1 MQKAS
6 SPTQA
11 TVSTSNQ
18 ANKESDQDDIC
29 AGMRQLQ
36 LQGGSFRQRESGSQC
51 GNTTRTSVDA
61 LTTTMV
67 SGGGDDFIGGQ
78 PSGHLATCANTLDA
92 LQDEVASLKRSL
104 ENEKSRL
111 DDVPFFSVASKLDPI
126 TNLSIKSRR
135 LLKGHNGKVLCL
147 DWAQDKRRLVS
158 SSQDGK
164 LIVWDAFPNNSKQEH
179 VVTLPTTWVMACSF
193 APSGN
198 FIAGG
203 GLDNKITAYP
213 LFAEGE
219 MSDFLPAGSTYT
231 SAAIASSSSTSISNT
246 NAQTT
251 AISGGGGGGGNSGG
265 SGSSSTTTMLK
276 KRPIGTHTSYTSCS
290 MFLGNDQQILTGS
303 GDSTCALW
311 NVECGALIQSFHG
324 HTADVLS
331 LDVSPSE
338 TGNTFVSVGC
348 DKRALIWDTRIGHCG
363 QNQYIQSFKA
373 HEADINSVKFYPSG
387 DSIVTGSDDT
397 TCRLYDLRADRE
409 VAVYQKDS
417 ILFGINSVDLSI
429 SGRIL
434 FAGGNDYTIQVW
446 DTLKCTRICILY
458 GHENRVTCVRVSSDG
473 TALASSSWDHAIRI
487 WA

>member
-1 MQKAS
+1 MQRSDTSATNSQTLRDIS
-6 SPTQA
+6 SPIQNRQSQVGSPTLTTLQSELSSNTIA
-11 TVSTSNQ
+11 TSNDSFI
-18 ANKESDQDDIC
+18 NCNSLTIVDENTNNNDPLKSSTGSNNIES
-29 AGMRQLQ
+29 
-36 LQGGSFRQRESGSQC
+36 
-51 GNTTRTSVDA
+51 
-61 LTTTMV
+61 
-67 SGGGDDFIGGQ
+67 
-78 PSGHLATCANTLDA
+78 
-92 LQDEVASLKRSL
+92 LQDEVATLKRSL
-104 ENEKSRL
+104 ENEKFRL

-126 TNLSIKSRR
+126 TSLAIKSRR

-164 LIVWDAFPNNSKQEH
+164 LIVWDAFPNSSKQEH
-179 VVTLPTTWVMACSF
+179 VFTLPTTWIMACSF

-213 LFAEGE
+213 LYNEE
-219 MSDFLPAGSTYT
+219 DST
-231 SAAIASSSSTSISNT
+231 
-246 NAQTT
+246 
-251 AISGGGGGGGNSGG
+251 
-265 SGSSSTTTMLK
+265 MK

-311 NVECGALIQSFHG
+311 NVECGTLIQSFQG

-348 DKRALIWDTRIGHCG
+348 DRRALIWDTRIGHCG

-373 HEADINSVKFYPSG
+373 HIADINSVKFYPSG
-387 DSIVTGSDDT
+387 DSIITGSDDT

-409 VAVYQKDS
+409 VAVYQKNS

-434 FAGGNDYTIQVW
+434 FAGGNDYSIHVW
-446 DTLKCTRICILY
+446 DMLRCSRICILY
-458 GHENRVTCVRVSSDG
+458 GHESRVTSVRVSSDG
-473 TALASSSWDHAIRI
+473 TALASSSWDHMIRI

>member
-1 MQKAS
+1 MNR
-6 SPTQA
+6 SPSNNPERQQQVQSRSDKIMTSAA
-11 TVSTSNQ
+11 TNEPQRQQQYETGNNLMINDENQ
-18 ANKESDQDDIC
+18 LANRNRQIES
-29 AGMRQLQ
+29 
-36 LQGGSFRQRESGSQC
+36 
-51 GNTTRTSVDA
+51 
-61 LTTTMV
+61 
-67 SGGGDDFIGGQ
+67 
-78 PSGHLATCANTLDA
+78 
-92 LQDEVASLKRSL
+92 LQDEVAMLKKSL
-104 ENEKSRL
+104 EDEKSRL
-111 DDVPFFSVASKLDPI
+111 DDVPFFSVAARLDLI
-126 TNLSIKSRR
+126 TNLATKSRR

-147 DWAQDKRRLVS
+147 DWAQDKRHFVS
-158 SSQDGK
+158 SSQEGK
-164 LIVWDAFPNNSKQEH
+164 LIVWDAFPNCSKQEH
-179 VVTLPTTWVMACSF
+179 VITLPTTWVMACSF

-213 LFAEGE
+213 LFADE
-219 MSDFLPAGSTYT
+219 D
-231 SAAIASSSSTSISNT
+231 SS
-246 NAQTT
+246 
-251 AISGGGGGGGNSGG
+251 
-265 SGSSSTTTMLK
+265 LK

-290 MFLGNDQQILTGS
+290 TFLGNDQQILTGS

-311 NVECGALIQSFHG
+311 NVECGTLIQSFQG

-331 LDVSPSE
+331 LDVSPGE

-348 DKRALIWDTRIGHCG
+348 DKRALIWDTRVGHCG

-373 HEADINSVKFYPSG
+373 HIADINSVKFYPSG

-409 VAVYQKDS
+409 VAVYQKNS

-434 FAGGNDYTIQVW
+434 FAGGNDYTIHVW
-446 DTLKCTRICILY
+446 DTLKCARICILY

-473 TALASSSWDHAIRI
+473 TALASTSWDHTIRV

>member
-1 MQKAS
+1 MH
-6 SPTQA
+6 
-11 TVSTSNQ
+11 SNLT
-18 ANKESDQDDIC
+18 KEEDQNEIC
-29 AGMRQLQ
+29 VGMKQLQ
-36 LQGGSFRQRESGSQC
+36 LQGSSFRQRESSQPFASHRQSAAAATV
-51 GNTTRTSVDA
+51 GDLDNLTNTLA
-61 LTTTMV
+61 A
-67 SGGGDDFIGGQ
+67 GGDNYS
-78 PSGHLATCANTLDA
+78 PSTNDHDHDDNTLDA
-92 LQDEVASLKRSL
+92 LQDEVASLKKSL

-126 TNLSIKSRR
+126 SNLSIKSRR

-164 LIVWDAFPNNSKQEH
+164 LIVWDAFPSNSKQEH

-213 LFAEGE
+213 LYAENE
-219 MSDFLPAGSTYT
+219 MAEFTGYPT
-231 SAAIASSSSTSISNT
+231 SSAPSSSTAVAAATSASASSMNATTTSGGGGGGTGAGSNT
-246 NAQTT
+246 G
-251 AISGGGGGGGNSGG
+251 SGGGGGGGSA
-265 SGSSSTTTMLK
+265 MPK

-387 DSIVTGSDDT
+387 DAIVTGSDDT

-446 DTLKCTRICILY
+446 DTLKCTRVCILY

>member
-1 MQKAS
+1 MSRSPSNSNSNHYSRKGQPNQQHI
-6 SPTQA
+6 SPTTRQHLSTRQPLREA
-11 TVSTSNQ
+11 DSTSNSI
-18 ANKESDQDDIC
+18 ESVNVNQTNLYAGLSHSTREVLMAVSPTNEADNSRRSFNDQ
-29 AGMRQLQ
+29 
-36 LQGGSFRQRESGSQC
+36 S
-51 GNTTRTSVDA
+51 
-61 LTTTMV
+61 
-67 SGGGDDFIGGQ
+67 
-78 PSGHLATCANTLDA
+78 
-92 LQDEVASLKRSL
+92 EVAMESLKDELANLKRSL
-104 ENEKSRL
+104 ENEKFRL
-111 DDVPFFSVASKLDPI
+111 DDVPFSSLASKLDPI
-126 TNLSIKSRR
+126 TSLSIKSRR

-179 VVTLPTTWVMACSF
+179 IVTLPTTWVMACSF

-213 LFAEGE
+213 L
-219 MSDFLPAGSTYT
+219 YT
-231 SAAIASSSSTSISNT
+231 DDDSLT
-246 NAQTT
+246 
-251 AISGGGGGGGNSGG
+251 
-265 SGSSSTTTMLK
+265 LK

-290 MFLGNDQQILTGS
+290 QFLANDQQILTGS

-311 NVECGALIQSFHG
+311 NVECGTLIQSFHG
-324 HTADVLS
+324 HMADVLS

-338 TGNTFVSVGC
+338 TGGNTFVSVGC
-348 DKRALIWDTRIGHCG
+348 DKRALIWDTRVGHCG

-373 HEADINSVKFYPSG
+373 HIADINSVKFYPSG

-434 FAGGNDYTIQVW
+434 FAGGNDYTIHVW
-446 DTLKCTRICILY
+446 DTLKCARICILY
-458 GHENRVTCVRVSSDG
+458 GHDNRVTCVRVSADG
-473 TALASSSWDHAIRI
+473 TALASSSWDHTIRI

>member
-1 MQKAS
+1 MLNDS
-6 SPTQA
+6 SN
-11 TVSTSNQ
+11 SNLSVIDE
-18 ANKESDQDDIC
+18 NNLRIN
-29 AGMRQLQ
+29 
-36 LQGGSFRQRESGSQC
+36 QGNNNNNIE
-51 GNTTRTSVDA
+51 T
-61 LTTTMV
+61 
-67 SGGGDDFIGGQ
+67 
-78 PSGHLATCANTLDA
+78 
-92 LQDEVASLKRSL
+92 LQDELENLKKSL
-104 ENEKSRL
+104 ENDKFRL

-126 TNLSIKSRR
+126 VSLAIKSRR

-164 LIVWDAFPNNSKQEH
+164 LIVWDAFPNSSKQEH

-213 LFAEGE
+213 LYAE
-219 MSDFLPAGSTYT
+219 DD
-231 SAAIASSSSTSISNT
+231 SS
-246 NAQTT
+246 
-251 AISGGGGGGGNSGG
+251 
-265 SGSSSTTTMLK
+265 LK

-311 NVECGALIQSFHG
+311 NVECGALIQSFQG
-324 HTADVLS
+324 HLADVLS

-348 DKRALIWDTRIGHCG
+348 DRKALIWDTRIGHCG
-363 QNQYIQSFKA
+363 QNQFIQSFKA
-373 HEADINSVKFYPSG
+373 HQADINSVKFYPSG
-387 DSIVTGSDDT
+387 DSIVTASDDT

-409 VAVYQKDS
+409 VAVYQKSS
-417 ILFGINSVDLSI
+417 ILFGINAVDLSI

-434 FAGGNDYTIQVW
+434 FAGGNDYSIHVW
-446 DTLKCTRICILY
+446 DVLRCNRICILY
-458 GHENRVTCVRVSSDG
+458 GHENRVTSVRVSSDG
-473 TALASSSWDHAIRI
+473 TALASSSWDHTIRI

>member
-1 MQKAS
+1 MQKSANN
-6 SPTQA
+6 TRQQQQQA
-11 TVSTSNQ
+11 TISPVQSQTASPFDT
-18 ANKESDQDDIC
+18 ESRISADNDRSSSGDN
-29 AGMRQLQ
+29 
-36 LQGGSFRQRESGSQC
+36 GGTIG
-51 GNTTRTSVDA
+51 A
-61 LTTTMV
+61 LK
-67 SGGGDDFIGGQ
+67 
-78 PSGHLATCANTLDA
+78 
-92 LQDEVASLKRSL
+92 DEVATLKRSL
-104 ENEKSRL
+104 ENEKFRL
-111 DDVPFFSVASKLDPI
+111 DDVPFASVASKLDPI
-126 TNLSIKSRR
+126 TNLAIKSRR
-135 LLKGHNGKVLCL
+135 LLKGHSGKVLCL

-213 LFAEGE
+213 LYAEE
-219 MSDFLPAGSTYT
+219 D
-231 SAAIASSSSTSISNT
+231 SS
-246 NAQTT
+246 
-251 AISGGGGGGGNSGG
+251 
-265 SGSSSTTTMLK
+265 LK

-311 NVECGALIQSFHG
+311 NVECGTLIQSFQG
-324 HTADVLS
+324 HTSDVLS

-348 DKRALIWDTRIGHCG
+348 DKRALIWDTRVGHCG

-373 HEADINSVKFYPSG
+373 HVADINSVKFYPSG
-387 DSIVTGSDDT
+387 DAIVTGSDDT

-409 VAVYQKDS
+409 VAVYEKNS

-434 FAGGNDYTIQVW
+434 FAGGNDYTIHVW
-446 DTLKCTRICILY
+446 DTLKCSRICILY
-458 GHENRVTCVRVSSDG
+458 GHENRVTSVRVSSDG
-473 TALASSSWDHAIRI
+473 TALASSSWDHTIRV

>member
-1 MQKAS
+1 M
-6 SPTQA
+6 
-11 TVSTSNQ
+11 
-18 ANKESDQDDIC
+18 ANPE
-29 AGMRQLQ
+29 
-36 LQGGSFRQRESGSQC
+36 GSQI
-51 GNTTRTSVDA
+51 TSSLSSSAA
-61 LTTTMV
+61 L
-67 SGGGDDFIGGQ
+67 GQ
-78 PSGHLATCANTLDA
+78 QQQIERPRRSCYNQIDA
-92 LQDEVASLKRSL
+92 LQDEVATLKRSL
-104 ENEKSRL
+104 ASEKFRL
-111 DDVPFFSVASKLDPI
+111 DDVPFSSVASKLDPI
-126 TNLSIKSRR
+126 TNIAIKSRR

-164 LIVWDAFPNNSKQEH
+164 LIVWDAFPSNSKQEH

-213 LFAEGE
+213 LYAEE
-219 MSDFLPAGSTYT
+219 DST
-231 SAAIASSSSTSISNT
+231 
-246 NAQTT
+246 
-251 AISGGGGGGGNSGG
+251 
-265 SGSSSTTTMLK
+265 LK

-290 MFLGNDQQILTGS
+290 QFLANDQQILTGS

-311 NVECGALIQSFHG
+311 NVECGTLIQSFHG
-324 HTADVLS
+324 HQADVLS

-338 TGNTFVSVGC
+338 TGGNTFVSVGC
-348 DKRALIWDTRIGHCG
+348 DKRALIWDTRVGHCG

-373 HEADINSVKFYPSG
+373 HIADINTVKFYPSG

-434 FAGGNDYTIQVW
+434 FAGGNDYTIHVW
-446 DTLKCTRICILY
+446 DTLKCARICILY
-458 GHENRVTCVRVSSDG
+458 GHENRVSCVRVSADG
-473 TALASSSWDHAIRI
+473 TALASSSWDHTIRV

>member
-1 MQKAS
+1 MTSLAAS
-6 SPTQA
+6 SSATAGASGAAAASSSINTASTASASALLALQTQA
-11 TVSTSNQ
+11 SGT
-18 ANKESDQDDIC
+18 
-29 AGMRQLQ
+29 G
-36 LQGGSFRQRESGSQC
+36 SGS
-51 GNTTRTSVDA
+51 G
-61 LTTTMV
+61 
-67 SGGGDDFIGGQ
+67 SGGQ
-78 PSGHLATCANTLDA
+78 
-92 LQDEVASLKRSL
+92 
-104 ENEKSRL
+104 
-111 DDVPFFSVASKLDPI
+111 
-126 TNLSIKSRR
+126 
-135 LLKGHNGKVLCL
+135 
-147 DWAQDKRRLVS
+147 
-158 SSQDGK
+158 
-164 LIVWDAFPNNSKQEH
+164 
-179 VVTLPTTWVMACSF
+179 
-193 APSGN
+193 
-198 FIAGG
+198 AGG
-203 GLDNKITAYP
+203 G
-213 LFAEGE
+213 G
-219 MSDFLPAGSTYT
+219 AGSN
-231 SAAIASSSSTSISNT
+231 NT
-246 NAQTT
+246 
-251 AISGGGGGGGNSGG
+251 GG
-265 SGSSSTTTMLK
+265 SGGNALK

-311 NVECGALIQSFHG
+311 NVECSALIQSFHG

-458 GHENRVTCVRVSSDG
+458 GHENRVSCVRVSSDG

>member
-1 MQKAS
+1 MY
-6 SPTQA
+6 PVNTDDTT
-11 TVSTSNQ
+11 TV
-18 ANKESDQDDIC
+18 D
-29 AGMRQLQ
+29 
-36 LQGGSFRQRESGSQC
+36 GSQLFK
-51 GNTTRTSVDA
+51 GV
-61 LTTTMV
+61 
-67 SGGGDDFIGGQ
+67 G
-78 PSGHLATCANTLDA
+78 A
-92 LQDEVASLKRSL
+92 LQDEVATLKKSL
-104 ENEKSRL
+104 ENEKYRL

-126 TNLSIKSRR
+126 TNLAIKSRR

-213 LFAEGE
+213 LYA
-219 MSDFLPAGSTYT
+219 DDD
-231 SAAIASSSSTSISNT
+231 SALS
-246 NAQTT
+246 
-251 AISGGGGGGGNSGG
+251 
-265 SGSSSTTTMLK
+265 LK

-290 MFLGNDQQILTGS
+290 MFLNNDQQILTGS

-311 NVECGALIQSFHG
+311 NVECGTILQSFHG
-324 HTADVLS
+324 HTADVLA

-348 DKRALIWDTRIGHCG
+348 DKRALIWDTRVGHCG

-373 HEADINSVKFYPSG
+373 HIADINSVKFYPSG
-387 DSIVTGSDDT
+387 DSIITGSDDT

-409 VAVYQKDS
+409 VAVYKKDS

-434 FAGGNDYTIQVW
+434 FAGGNDYTIHVW
-446 DTLKCTRICILY
+446 DTLKCARICILY

-473 TALASSSWDHAIRI
+473 TALASSSWDHTIRI

>member
-1 MQKAS
+1 MQKS
-6 SPTQA
+6 SPVQQQQQNIKQQQQA
-11 TVSTSNQ
+11 
-18 ANKESDQDDIC
+18 
-29 AGMRQLQ
+29 
-36 LQGGSFRQRESGSQC
+36 RETK
-51 GNTTRTSVDA
+51 TTA
-61 LTTTMV
+61 TTTNNNNTRRPLQQAENALNITA
-67 SGGGDDFIGGQ
+67 SAATTTTTTTTINRSPDAGDDKSRLMICYDQAGNGKEM
-78 PSGHLATCANTLDA
+78 DA
-92 LQDEVASLKRSL
+92 LQDEVSNLKRSL
-104 ENEKSRL
+104 EDEKFRL
-111 DDVPFFSVASKLDPI
+111 DDVPFSSLASKLEPI
-126 TNLSIKSRR
+126 NNISIKSRR

-164 LIVWDAFPNNSKQEH
+164 LIVWDAFPNNPKQEH
-179 VVTLPTTWVMACSF
+179 IVTLPTTWVMACSF

-213 LFAEGE
+213 L
-219 MSDFLPAGSTYT
+219 YT
-231 SAAIASSSSTSISNT
+231 DEDSST
-246 NAQTT
+246 
-251 AISGGGGGGGNSGG
+251 
-265 SGSSSTTTMLK
+265 LK

-290 MFLGNDQQILTGS
+290 QFLGNDQQILTGS

-311 NVECGALIQSFHG
+311 NVECGTLIQSFHG

-338 TGNTFVSVGC
+338 TGGNTFVSVGC
-348 DKRALIWDTRIGHCG
+348 DKRALIWDTRVGLCG
-363 QNQYIQSFKA
+363 QNQFIQSFKA
-373 HEADINSVKFYPSG
+373 HVADINSVKFYPSG

-434 FAGGNDYTIQVW
+434 FAGGNDYTIHVW

-458 GHENRVTCVRVSSDG
+458 GHDNRVTCVRVSADG
-473 TALASSSWDHAIRI
+473 TALASSSWDHTIRV

>member
-1 MQKAS
+1 MKATNSQQQQQQSKTSPTLQQRQPLRSCDISNQQTLGQRQQQQQINLS
-6 SPTQA
+6 SPM
-11 TVSTSNQ
+11 SSSSNLI
-18 ANKESDQDDIC
+18 NSNNNEP
-29 AGMRQLQ
+29 
-36 LQGGSFRQRESGSQC
+36 
-51 GNTTRTSVDA
+51 
-61 LTTTMV
+61 TTTTLDTCSQV
-67 SGGGDDFIGGQ
+67 EVVSSSSGGRCGGGITK
-78 PSGHLATCANTLDA
+78 SATTTTTTSTAMESLK
-92 LQDEVASLKRSL
+92 DEVASLKRSL
-104 ENEKSRL
+104 ENEKFRL
-111 DDVPFFSVASKLDPI
+111 DDVPFSSLASKLDLI
-126 TNLSIKSRR
+126 SSLSIKSRR
-135 LLKGHNGKVLCL
+135 LLKGHLGKVLCL

-164 LIVWDAFPNNSKQEH
+164 LIVWDAFPSSSGKQEH

-213 LFAEGE
+213 L
-219 MSDFLPAGSTYT
+219 YT
-231 SAAIASSSSTSISNT
+231 DDDSLT
-246 NAQTT
+246 
-251 AISGGGGGGGNSGG
+251 
-265 SGSSSTTTMLK
+265 LK

-290 MFLGNDQQILTGS
+290 QFLANDQQILTGS

-311 NVECGALIQSFHG
+311 NVECGTLIQSFHG
-324 HTADVLS
+324 HSADVLS

-338 TGNTFVSVGC
+338 TGGNTFVSVGC
-348 DKRALIWDTRIGHCG
+348 DKRALIWDTRVGHCG
-363 QNQYIQSFKA
+363 QNQYIQSFRA
-373 HEADINSVKFYPSG
+373 HIADINSVKFYPSG

-434 FAGGNDYTIQVW
+434 FAGGNDYTIHVW
-446 DTLKCTRICILY
+446 DTLKCARICILY
-458 GHENRVTCVRVSSDG
+458 GHDNRVTCVRVSADG
-473 TALASSSWDHAIRI
+473 TALASSSWDHTVRV